1 LAHDTYD
8 RPARSD
14 RKMRVARAGSALA
27 AALHSSRSKKDFWA
41 QRRMPCRIATPRLS
55 EKAVMNPAH
64 DTIEDNAN

>member
-1 LAHDTYD
+1 
-8 RPARSD
+8 
-14 RKMRVARAGSALA
+14 MRVARAGSALA